1 MGRNMINISF
11 KKFLKEMVALGW
23 SPDELDLRVG
33 VDTICPDVTEITVES
48 MTNTSHERVRI
59 ERTDEEAWNPDNLL
73 VTYIL
78 NLPKVSNNNRTW
90 SYKQS
95 NRFFRDSDGWS
106 TDANGNPPPKIVKD
120 AVHSLGL

>member
-1 MGRNMINISF
+1 MINISF
-11 KKFLKEMVALGW
+11 KKFLKEMVARGW
-23 SPDELDLRVG
+23 APDELELRVG

-48 MTNTSHERVRI
+48 MTNTSYERVRI

-95 NRFFRDSDGWS
+95 TRFFRDTTGWS
-106 TDANGNPPPKIVKD
+106 TDTNGNPPPKIVID
-120 AVHSLGL
+120 AVHSLSL